1 VYNPAVSGFWPPQI
15 LERSIHMEDHRISR
29 RQLAK
34 FGFGMAAAGFT
45 FVPALHSVTA
55 LRTQESPSRAEEAPF
70 DDESAFAASLNNA
83 YSFLNTMMDAYAQ
96 GSIVRLSQSYA
107 DQQGLQ
113 STAFVYDNS
122 LVINA
127 HLLRGQSEDIAR
139 AIVLGNALLHA
150 QQVDSIGDGRV
161 RQAYFVDQPDAQG
174 VFVRPALFP
183 FFFLGSAVGDMAW
196 TGIGLAQLFRRT
208 GDQQFLDG
216 AVKLG
221 RWIVNNTL
229 DTRGAGGFN
238 FGVDNG
244 NNKLLFKSTEHNI
257 DCIALFTMLA
267 RLTGDGS
274 WLDQAEHAR
283 TFVNAM
289 FDSADGGFF
298 FTGTAPDGV
307 TVNSVLSQANIPEDV
322 QTWSFL
328 ATLDETQARSID
340 WAKTNLATTDTP
352 QTIHSRLTGNQRI
365 SGVSFASQSMRAL
378 SPSDQFSAAPSPNA
392 VWLEG
397 TGHLAAAL
405 LARRLPARH
414 DLPGFH
420 GDTHTARMLLDS
432 IRASQE
438 TLAKGQ
444 TVGGKPIQDG
454 QGVVAASSV
463 LNTGF
468 GFSFNPNRHIAATS
482 WFAMAGQAGN
492 PLQLGLRTDR
502 HDED

>member
-1 VYNPAVSGFWPPQI
+1 
-15 LERSIHMEDHRISR
+15 MENHGISR

-34 FGFGMAAAGFT
+34 LGLGMATAAGFM
-45 FVPALHSVTA
+45 FVPGAHAITTHLE
-55 LRTQESPSRAEEAPF
+55 ES
-70 DDESAFAASLNNA
+70 DDHANDFAASVSKA

-96 GSIVRLSQSYA
+96 GDTLRLSQSYT

-113 STAFVYDNS
+113 TTGFVYDNS

-127 HLLRGQSEDIAR
+127 HLLRGRSDDIAR
-139 AIVLGNALLHA
+139 AIVLGKALLHA
-150 QQVDSIGDGRV
+150 QQVDAIGDGRV

-196 TGIGLAQLFRRT
+196 TGIGLAQLFNRT

-216 AVKLG
+216 ALKLG
-221 RWIVNNTL
+221 HWIVNNTF

-267 RLTGDGS
+267 KLSGDSS
-274 WLDQAEHAR
+274 WLAQAEHAR
-283 TFVNAM
+283 TFVNAL
-289 FDSADGGFF
+289 FDAADGGFF
-298 FTGTAPDGV
+298 FTGTGPDGV
-307 TVNSVLSQANIPEDV
+307 SINPVLSQNVIPEDV

-328 ATLDETQARSID
+328 ATLDEAHAASID

-365 SGVSFASQSMRAL
+365 SGVSFGSQSLRAL
-378 SPSDQFSAAPSPNA
+378 NPSDQFSAPPNPNA

-405 LARRLPARH
+405 LARRLPARR

-420 GDTHTARMLLDS
+420 GDIDTARTLLEN
-432 IRASQE
+432 IRTSQE

-444 TVGGKPIQDG
+444 TAGGKPLADG
-454 QGVVAASSV
+454 EGVVAASSV

-482 WFAMAGQAGN
+482 WFAMAAQAGN
-492 PLQLGLRTDR
+492 PLQLGLRAERNDN
-502 HDED
+502 DQE

>member
-1 VYNPAVSGFWPPQI
+1 MH
-15 LERSIHMEDHRISR
+15 ERSISMTNHGISR

-34 FGFGMAAAGFT
+34 FGLGVAAVAG
-45 FVPALHSVTA
+45 VTSMPGLQLVSTA
-55 LRTQESPSRAEEAPF
+55 RAQESPGAESPF
-70 DDESAFAASLNNA
+70 TDESVLAASFNRA
-83 YSFLNTMMDAYAQ
+83 YSFLDTMMDGYAQ
-96 GSIVRLSQSYA
+96 GSVIRLSQSYT
-107 DQQGLQ
+107 DQQGLE

-122 LVINA
+122 LAINA
-127 HLLRGQSEDIAR
+127 HLLRGQPSDIAR
-139 AIVLGNALLHA
+139 AIVLGKGLLHA

-196 TGIGLAQLFRRT
+196 TGIGLAQLFHRT

-221 RWIVNNTL
+221 RWIVNNTF

-238 FGVDNG
+238 FGVDN
-244 NNKLLFKSTEHNI
+244 NNSKLLFKSTEHNI

-267 RLTGDGS
+267 KLTGDGS

-289 FDSADGGFF
+289 FDSTDGNFF
-298 FTGTAPDGV
+298 FTGTTPDGV
-307 TVNSVLSQANIPEDV
+307 TINFSNIPEDV

-328 ATLDETQARSID
+328 ATLDATHAPSID

-352 QTIHSRLTGNQRI
+352 QTINSRLTGNSRL
-365 SGVSFASQSMRAL
+365 SGVTFASQSLRAL
-378 SPSDQFSAAPSPNA
+378 APSDQFSAAPDPNA
-392 VWLEG
+392 VWFEG

-405 LARRLPARH
+405 LARRLPARR

-420 GDTHTARMLLDS
+420 GDADTARMLLDS

-444 TVGGKPIQDG
+444 TVGGKTIPDG
-454 QGVVAASSV
+454 EGVVAASSV

-468 GFSFNPNRHIAATS
+468 GFSYNPNRHIGATS
-482 WFAMAGQAGN
+482 WFVMAGQAGN
-492 PLQLGLRTDR
+492 PLQLGLHTDR
-502 HDED
+502 HDQD

>member
-1 VYNPAVSGFWPPQI
+1 
-15 LERSIHMEDHRISR
+15 MEDHQISR

-34 FGFGMAAAGFT
+34 LGLGMAAVAGFT
-45 FVPALHSVTA
+45 AVPGIHIVPAA
-55 LRTQESPSRAEEAPF
+55 RAEESHFRAEDGLFEDAPF
-70 DDESAFAASLNNA
+70 NDDSDFAEALDNA
-83 YSFLNTMMDAYAQ
+83 YSFLNAMMDAYAQ
-96 GSIVRLSQSYA
+96 GPTVRLSQSYT

-113 STAFVYDNS
+113 STGFVYDNS

-127 HLLRGQSEDIAR
+127 HLLRGQPEDIAR
-139 AIVLGNALLHA
+139 AIVLGQALLHA

-161 RQAYFVDQPDAQG
+161 RQAYFVNQPDAQG

-196 TGIGLAQLFRRT
+196 TGIGLAQLFRST

-221 RWIVNNTL
+221 RWIVNNTF

-267 RLTGDGS
+267 KLTGDGS
-274 WLDQAEHAR
+274 WLGQAEHAR
-283 TFVNAM
+283 TFVNAL

-307 TVNSVLSQANIPEDV
+307 TVNPNLSQDNIPEDV

-328 ATLDETQARSID
+328 ATLDETHAQSID
-340 WAKTNLATTDTP
+340 WAKTNLATTDTA
-352 QTIHSRLTGNQRI
+352 QTIHSRLKGNERVA
-365 SGVSFASQSMRAL
+365 GVSFGSQSMRAL
-378 SPSDQFSAAPSPNA
+378 NPSDQFSAPPSPNA

-405 LARRLPARH
+405 LARRLPAKH

-420 GDTHTARMLLDS
+420 GDVNTARTLLDS

-444 TVGGKPIQDG
+444 TVGGKPIPDG

-492 PLQLGLRTDR
+492 PFQLGLHTVR
-502 HDED
+502 HEEED

>member
-1 VYNPAVSGFWPPQI
+1 
-15 LERSIHMEDHRISR
+15 MENHGISR

-34 FGFGMAAAGFT
+34 IGLGIAATSLT
-45 FVPALHSVTA
+45 FVPGIHS
-55 LRTQESPSRAEEAPF
+55 QESQPRFEDGPRN
-70 DDESAFAASLNNA
+70 DESSFGPALNKA

-96 GSIVRLSQSYA
+96 GSTVRLSQSYT

-113 STAFVYDNS
+113 STGFVYDNS
-122 LVINA
+122 LAINA
-127 HLLRGQSEDIAR
+127 HLLRGLPDDIDR
-139 AIVLGNALLHA
+139 AIALGKALLHA

-161 RQAYFVDQPDAQG
+161 RQAYFVNQPDAQG

-196 TGIGLAQLFRRT
+196 TGIGLAQLFNRT

-221 RWIVNNTL
+221 HWIVNNTF

-257 DCIALFTMLA
+257 DCISLFTMLA
-267 RLTGDGS
+267 NLTGDGS
-274 WLDQAEHAR
+274 WLAQADHAR

-289 FDSADGGFF
+289 FDATDGGFF

-307 TVNSVLSQANIPEDV
+307 SINPVLSQNNIPEDV

-328 ATLDETQARSID
+328 ATLDETHAQSID

-352 QTIHSRLTGNQRI
+352 QTIHSHLTDNQKI

-378 SPSDQFSAAPSPNA
+378 NPSDQFSGRPNPNA

-397 TGHLAAAL
+397 TGHLVAAL
-405 LARRLPARH
+405 LARRLPARR

-420 GDTHTARMLLDS
+420 GDVNTARTLLDN
-432 IRASQE
+432 IRTAQE
-438 TLAKGQ
+438 ILAKGQ
-444 TVGGKPIQDG
+444 TVGGKAIPDG
-454 QGVVAASSV
+454 EGVVAASSV

-482 WFAMAGQAGN
+482 WFAMAVQAGN
-492 PLQLGLRTDR
+492 PLQLGLHTERR
-502 HDED
+502 DED

>member
-1 VYNPAVSGFWPPQI
+1 MTKN
-15 LERSIHMEDHRISR
+15 EISR

-34 FGFGMAAAGFT
+34 FGLSMAT
-45 FVPALHSVTA
+45 
-55 LRTQESPSRAEEAPF
+55 
-70 DDESAFAASLNNA
+70 AASITSLPGLHVVSKAHAQELFADKSTDNFELALASSLTKA
-83 YSFLNTMMDAYAQ
+83 YSFLDAMMDAYAQ
-96 GSIVRLSQSYA
+96 GATARLSQSYA

-122 LVINA
+122 VAINA
-127 HLLRGQSEDIAR
+127 YLLRGRTEDIAR
-139 AIVLGNALLHA
+139 AIVLGQALLHA

-196 TGIGLAQLFRRT
+196 TGVGLAQLFHLT
-208 GDQQFLDG
+208 GDRQFLNG

-221 RWIVNNTL
+221 QWIVSNTL

-238 FGVDNG
+238 FGVDNS
-244 NNKLLFKSTEHNI
+244 NSKLLFKSTEHNI
-257 DCIALFTMLA
+257 DCVALFTMLA
-267 RLTGDGS
+267 KLTGDGG
-274 WLDQAEHAR
+274 WLAQAEHAR
-283 TFVNAM
+283 TFVHAM
-289 FDSADGGFF
+289 FNSADGGFF
-298 FTGTAPDGV
+298 FTGTTGDGV
-307 TVNSVLSQANIPEDV
+307 TINSSNVPEDV

-328 ATLDETQARSID
+328 ATLDESHAPSID

-352 QTIHSRLTGNQRI
+352 QTIQSRLTGNNKL
-365 SGVSFASQSMRAL
+365 SGVTFASQSLRAL
-378 SPSDQFSAAPSPNA
+378 APSDQFSAVPSPNA
-392 VWLEG
+392 VWFEG

-405 LARRLPARH
+405 LARRLPARR

-420 GDTHTARMLLDS
+420 GDLDTARSLLDN
-432 IRASQE
+432 IRTSQE

-444 TVGGKPIQDG
+444 TVGGKALPDG
-454 QGVVAASSV
+454 EGVVAASSV

-482 WFAMAGQAGN
+482 WFALAGQAGN
-492 PLQLGLRTDR
+492 PFQLGLRTDG
-502 HDED
+502 HDKD

>member
-1 VYNPAVSGFWPPQI
+1 MKHQHNSGVASAQEE
-15 LERSIHMEDHRISR
+15 LTMNNYKVSR

-34 FGFGMAAAGFT
+34 LSMGAAAAAGLASF
-45 FVPALHSVTA
+45 PALQVFAGSRSDE
-55 LRTQESPSRAEEAPF
+55 RTGRGLSLAEDPV
-70 DDESAFAASLNNA
+70 FAAAFDHA

-96 GSIVRLSQSYA
+96 GQTVRLSQSYA

-113 STAFVYDNS
+113 TTGFVYDNS
-122 LVINA
+122 LVIHA
-127 HLLRGQSEDIAR
+127 HLLRGRPADIAR
-139 AIVLGNALLHA
+139 AIVLGKALLHA

-196 TGIGLAQLFRRT
+196 TGIGLAQLFQRT

-221 RWIVNNTL
+221 RWIVNNTF

-238 FGVDNG
+238 FGVDN
-244 NNKLLFKSTEHNI
+244 NNSKLLFKSTEHNI
-257 DCIALFTMLA
+257 DCVSLFTMLA
-267 RLTGDGS
+267 NVTGDGS

-289 FDSADGGFF
+289 FHSDGGFF
-298 FTGTAPDGV
+298 FTGTGTDGV
-307 TVNSVLSQANIPEDV
+307 SVNPVISENNIPEDV

-328 ATLDETQARSID
+328 TTLDQTQAVSID

-352 QTIHSRLTGNQRI
+352 QTIHSKLTGNHRV
-365 SGVSFASQSMRAL
+365 SGVSFGSQSLRAL
-378 SPSDQFSAAPSPNA
+378 APSDQFSAAPDPNA

-405 LARRLPARH
+405 LARGLRASR

-420 GDTHTARMLLDS
+420 GDINTARILLDN
-432 IRASQE
+432 IRAAQE
-438 TLAKGQ
+438 TQGSGQ
-444 TVGGKPIQDG
+444 TVAGKTIPDG
-454 QGVVAASSV
+454 EGVVAASSV

-468 GFSFNPNRHIAATS
+468 GFSFSPNRHIAATA
-482 WFAMAGQAGN
+482 WFVLAGQAGN
-492 PLQLGLRTDR
+492 PFKLGLRSDR
-502 HDED
+502 DRDDED

>member
-1 VYNPAVSGFWPPQI
+1 
-15 LERSIHMEDHRISR
+15 MEDHGISR
-29 RQLAK
+29 RQLAR
-34 FGFGMAAAGFT
+34 FGLGMAAMAGFT
-45 FVPALHSVTA
+45 SLPGIHTVPAARAQELPFGSE
-55 LRTQESPSRAEEAPF
+55 ESPFDEESPL
-70 DDESAFAASLNNA
+70 AASVDKT
-83 YSFLNTMMDAYAQ
+83 YSFLNAMMDAYAQ
-96 GSIVRLSQSYA
+96 GSTVRLSQSYT

-113 STAFVYDNS
+113 STGFVYDNS
-122 LVINA
+122 LAINA
-127 HLLRGQSEDIAR
+127 HLLRGQADDLAR
-139 AIVLGNALLHA
+139 AIVLGKALLHA

-161 RQAYFVDQPDAQG
+161 RQAYFVDQPDAQS

-196 TGIGLAQLFRRT
+196 TGIGLAQLFHRT
-208 GDQQFLDG
+208 GDQPFLDG

-221 RWIVNNTL
+221 RWIVNNTF

-257 DCIALFTMLA
+257 DCVALFTMLA

-274 WLDQAEHAR
+274 WVGQAEHAR
-283 TFVNAM
+283 TFINAM

-307 TVNSVLSQANIPEDV
+307 TVNPVLSQNNIPEDV

-352 QTIHSRLTGNQRI
+352 QTTHSRLTGNQRV

-378 SPSDQFSAAPSPNA
+378 APSDQFSAAPSPSA

-397 TGHLAAAL
+397 TAHLAAAL
-405 LARRLPARH
+405 LARRLPARR

-420 GDTHTARMLLDS
+420 GDVDTARILLDNIGS
-432 IRASQE
+432 AQE

-444 TVGGKPIQDG
+444 TVGGKPIPDG
-454 QGVVAASSV
+454 EGVVAASSV

-468 GFSFNPNRHIAATS
+468 GFSFNPNRHIGATS

-492 PLQLGLRTDR
+492 PFQLGLRTGR
-502 HDED
+502 RDEE

>member
-1 VYNPAVSGFWPPQI
+1 VLLKFLAFLLVFHPPHIQSG
-15 LERSIHMEDHRISR
+15 RSIDMTNDGISR
-29 RQLAK
+29 RQLGK
-34 FGFGMAAAGFT
+34 FGFSMAAVAGVT
-45 FVPALHSVTA
+45 SVPGVDLILKARAQESSGEESPCVDKPALTS
-55 LRTQESPSRAEEAPF
+55 SI
-70 DDESAFAASLNNA
+70 NKA
-83 YSFLNTMMDAYAQ
+83 YSFLNSMMDAYAQ
-96 GSIVRLSQSYA
+96 GSTSRLSQSYT
-107 DQQGLQ
+107 DQQGLE
-113 STAFVYDNS
+113 STAFVYDNA

-139 AIVLGNALLHA
+139 AIVLGKALLHA

-196 TGIGLAQLFRRT
+196 SGIGLAQLFHRT
-208 GDQQFLDG
+208 GDQRFLDG

-221 RWIVNNTL
+221 RWIVNNTF

-238 FGVDNG
+238 FGVDN
-244 NNKLLFKSTEHNI
+244 NNTKLLFKSTEHNI
-257 DCIALFTMLA
+257 DCIALFAMLA
-267 RLTGDGS
+267 RLTGDSS
-274 WLDQAEHAR
+274 WLAQAEHAH

-289 FDSADGGFF
+289 FDSADGDFF
-298 FTGTAPDGV
+298 FTGTTDDGA
-307 TVNSVLSQANIPEDV
+307 TINTSNIPEDV

-328 ATLDETQARSID
+328 ATLDETHARSID

-352 QTIHSRLTGNQRI
+352 QTINSRLPGNSRL
-365 SGVSFASQSMRAL
+365 SGVTFASQSLRAL
-378 SPSDQFSAAPSPNA
+378 ATSDQFSAAPSPNA
-392 VWLEG
+392 VWFEG

-405 LARRLPARH
+405 LARRVPAKH

-420 GDTHTARMLLDS
+420 GDSDTARMLLDN

-444 TVGGKPIQDG
+444 TVGGKTIPDG
-454 QGVVAASSV
+454 EGVVAASSV

-468 GFSFNPNRHIAATS
+468 GFSFNPNRHIGATS
-482 WFAMAGQAGN
+482 WFVMAGQAGN
-492 PLQLGLRTDR
+492 PFQLGSRPDR
-502 HDED
+502 PEQD